1 MPSALDWNN
10 RQLNRAGSILL
21 AGFFEVFSPNLFE
34 FMTSESDEHVLFSL
48 VKATCAYT
56 LYKPKEMF
64 SGQEFWL
71 TCFIIGGIIII
82 AVCMKVFEKLREPNK
97 QLPFPVQEIGVGDMS
112 GTVLL
117 GNIMRPRK
125 FPQEHG
131 HC

>member
-1 MPSALDWNN
+1 
-10 RQLNRAGSILL
+10 
-21 AGFFEVFSPNLFE
+21 
-34 FMTSESDEHVLFSL
+34 MTSESDEHVLFSL

-97 QLPFPVQEIGVGDMS
+97 QLPFPVQEIAVGDMP